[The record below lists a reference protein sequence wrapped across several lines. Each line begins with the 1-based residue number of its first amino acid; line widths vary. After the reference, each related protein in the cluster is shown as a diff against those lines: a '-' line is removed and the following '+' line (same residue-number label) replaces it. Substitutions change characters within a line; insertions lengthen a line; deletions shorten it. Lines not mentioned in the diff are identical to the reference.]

1 MGPGCLALGPPAL
14 LAMMIWSTL
23 RMVAAAFAAKGIRV
37 NALAPG
43 TVMTDMVMNNTPE
56 AVESMQ
62 KAAFMGRGA
71 DPDEMVGP
79 ALLLCSDAGSF
90 ITGQALSPN
99 GGYHMSQ

>member
-1 MGPGCLALGPPAL
+1 MGLTRS
-14 LAMMIWSTL
+14 M
-23 RMVAAAFAAKGIRV
+23 AAAFADRGIRV

-43 TVMTDMVMNNTPE
+43 TVMTDVVMNSPPE

-62 KAAFMGRGA
+62 QAASMRRGA

-90 ITGQALSPN
+90 ITGQALIAD
-99 GGYHMSQ
+99 GGLTPH